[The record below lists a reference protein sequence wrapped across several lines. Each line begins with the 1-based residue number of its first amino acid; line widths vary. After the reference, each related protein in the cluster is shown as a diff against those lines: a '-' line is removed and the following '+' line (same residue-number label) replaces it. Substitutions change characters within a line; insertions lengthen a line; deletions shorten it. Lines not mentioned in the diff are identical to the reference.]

1 MTVNQGQENA
11 ILNKALS
18 PVPVPHLTGAELNA
32 DVTLGD
38 LVFNTIDVDGIAFI
52 LTGIDGWLTLPSPQ
66 FPEVSRGI
74 QGDGDY
80 DVSGR
85 YQSRLITL
93 AGSILV
99 PDRTHV
105 PAAQQKLVTTIDL
118 VRKGAWLKF
127 NENPTRAVFVRL
139 SGQPNID
146 TVNARGRI
154 DFSIG
159 LKAADPIKY
168 EWNTERSD
176 GYFIA
181 NVKASNYDNSET
193 GTVTINNKGNYPVSG
208 IYEVTGPIIGPSAAI
223 FNNANADLIT
233 FAQSLRPRRELEV
246 TYKAMA
252 SGVATLI
259 LNTVSDLQAGDEVYT
274 RFLET
279 SIVSTASRTSGSSVV
294 VITTTTSHGYST
306 GDRVVLS
313 GVNAEID
320 NIETTITRTG
330 AADFIFNTVATT
342 ALSSTTGTVF
352 NITNDRYNGTFFID
366 SVNTIS
372 NTITYTTIYNETYA
386 NVQSFSAL
394 AVRSAD
400 LLEIDTYNQEVALNG
415 ETFQQRAKLATLID
429 WIELDAGDNEITLDD
444 SNQNPIYIYKV
455 GKTGTPT
462 ATLTSP
468 VEHGFQTNDV
478 ILVSGVPSLSGD
490 TFTTTSRKEISSYS
504 RSGTTMTINSTSH
517 GFAVAD
523 VVVIIGID
531 LNEIDGEYVVATSA
545 TNSFTVTTVASA
557 TVYTTTLPSES
568 AYAKKILKVLEYNRS
583 GYTANVFTTTT
594 HGLNVNNFVNI
605 YGISSG
611 LDGVDGLQKITAINA
626 LSNSI
631 TFSTISPAT
640 VATTNVTGATVARRF
655 PITATTPYSF
665 SYDNGGSA
673 SSIATTTFGA
683 LVSVDDV
690 YATPSSV
697 TKSSNVV
704 TVVTTRPHGFEPNN
718 LLQVENVGAGFNA
731 GIGDPVAIANVARAG
746 TTLTVRTAAAHALV
760 ANDIVQIY
768 GTSVA
773 EADVFVDGSYSVATT
788 DNTTHFTVTTI
799 DSGTIS
805 SATQERAFAADKVRV
820 AYYTKNAGASA
831 YSTVAGTTV
840 WFYTKTNHNL
850 VTGDYV
856 YVENLTSSINGL
868 QGTVTNVN
876 ATFFTIVSDNLSL
889 VKVATITAASNTGTT
904 VTIAAASHGFTRDTS
919 IWVNSSQANINGART
934 VTFANTTHFQFV
946 NPIATGT
953 LNTSTSGFV
962 GRHYET
968 STIARAYPIAAVPNA
983 TTFTYNNRT
992 GPATNVTNQINGT
1005 TSNTAGEVVLNGDG
1019 RMSVYY
1025 RSGWI
1030 A

>member
-1 MTVNQGQENA
+1 MTLNQGQENA

-32 DVTLGD
+32 DISLGN

-52 LTGIDGWLTLPSPQ
+52 LTGIDGWLTLPDPQ

-118 VRKGAWLKF
+118 VRRGAWLKF
-127 NENPTRAVFVRL
+127 NEDPTRAVFVRL
-139 SGQPNID
+139 NGQPSIE

-168 EWNTERSD
+168 EWNSARSD
-176 GYFIA
+176 GYFLA

-193 GTVTINNKGNYPVSG
+193 GTVTINNKGNYSVSG

-233 FAQSLRPRRELEV
+233 FAQPLRPRRELAV

-279 SIVSTASRTSGSSVV
+279 STVATASRTAGSSVV
-294 VITTTTSHGYST
+294 AITTTNSHGYST

-313 GVNAEID
+313 GVDAGID
-320 NIETTITRTG
+320 NVEYSITRSG
-330 AADFIFNTVATT
+330 DAAFSFTTVATT
-342 ALSSTTGTVF
+342 SLSSTTGTVF

-372 NTITYTTIYNETYA
+372 NTITYTTIYSETYT
-386 NVQSFSAL
+386 NVQAFLGL

-400 LLEIDTYNQEVALNG
+400 VLEIDTYNQEVAVNG

-429 WIELDAGDNEITLDD
+429 WTTLAPGDNEVSLDD
-444 SNQNPIYIYKV
+444 SNQSPIYVYKV
-455 GKTGTPT
+455 SKGIVSTPV
-462 ATLTSP
+462 TLTTSVP
-468 VEHGFQTNDV
+468 HGFNTTDV
-478 ILVSGVPSLSGD
+478 VLVSDVPSISGD
-490 TFTTTSRKEISSYS
+490 TFTTTTRKTISSYS
-504 RSGTTMTINSTSH
+504 RSGTTLTLNSTSH
-517 GFAVAD
+517 GFSVAD
-523 VVVIIGID
+523 IVVISGVD
-531 LNEIDGEYVVATSA
+531 AENLDGEYTVASSA
-545 TNSFTVTTVASA
+545 TNSFTVTTTSSA
-557 TVYTTTLPSES
+557 TVYTTTLPTGS
-568 AYAKKILKVLEYNRS
+568 AYAKKIIKVLQYSRS
-583 GYTANVFTTTT
+583 GYVANVVTTTA

-611 LDGVDGLQKITAINA
+611 LDGVDGLQKVTAVNVSA
-626 LSNSI
+626 NLI
-631 TFSTISPAT
+631 TFSTIGPAT
-640 VATTNVTGATVARRF
+640 IPTTNVTGATVARRF
-655 PITATTPYSF
+655 PVTATTPYSF
-665 SYDNGGSA
+665 TYDNGGSA

-683 LVSVDDV
+683 LVSVDEV
-690 YATPSSV
+690 YATPSSI
-697 TKSSNVV
+697 TKSANVV
-704 TVVTTRPHGFEPNN
+704 TVTTTRPHGFEPNN
-718 LLQVENVGAGFNA
+718 LVQVENVGAGFNA
-731 GIGDPVAIANVARAG
+731 GLGDPVAIANVARTG

-768 GTSVA
+768 GTSVT
-773 EADVFVDGSYSVATT
+773 EPDVFVDGTYSVQATA
-788 DNTTHFTVTTI
+788 NTTHFNVTTI
-799 DSGTIS
+799 DSGTINL
-805 SATQERAFAADKVRV
+805 ATQERAFAADKIRV
-820 AYYTKNAGASA
+820 AYYTKNAGGSA
-831 YSTVAGTTV
+831 YNTVAGTTV

-856 YVENLTSSINGL
+856 YVENVTSSINGL

-889 VKVATITAASNTGTT
+889 VKVAPITAASSAGNIVT
-904 VTIAAASHGFTRDTS
+904 VTATSHGFTRDTVV
-919 IWVNSSQANINGART
+919 WMNSNKSAINGART
-934 VTFANTTHFQFV
+934 VTFANTTHFQFD
-946 NPIATGT
+946 NLTSPGS
-953 LNTSTSGFV
+953 LTSTTGYV

-968 STIARAYPIAAVPNA
+968 STIARAYPITTVPNA
-983 TTFTYNNRT
+983 TTFTYNNQT